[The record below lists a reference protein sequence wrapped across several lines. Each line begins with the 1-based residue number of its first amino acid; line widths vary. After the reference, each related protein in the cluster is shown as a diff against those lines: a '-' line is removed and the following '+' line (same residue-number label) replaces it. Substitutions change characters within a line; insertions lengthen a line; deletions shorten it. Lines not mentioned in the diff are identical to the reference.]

1 MDEES
6 FEDMKKRQL
15 AIIAK
20 LNQLIEH
27 TIQEKKDVS
36 ILMKEI
42 KELVVQGKPP
52 RKQPKKKDKAF
63 ATSDD
68 YKKPEPGTGNANV
81 YTS

>member
-15 AIIAK
+15 AIITK

-36 ILMKEI
+36 ELMKEI
-42 KELVVQGKPP
+42 KELVVKGKPP
-52 RKQPKKKDKAF
+52 RKQPKKKGEFRKALKEEETRR
-63 ATSDD
+63 ASVVL
-68 YKKPEPGTGNANV
+68 GA
-81 YTS
+81 